1 MEHFE
6 KFKSYI
12 PFDLLQ
18 PMNFIIATVV
28 LILIIIFR
36 YFLLAGAFWLGFY
49 KSKSPALKKR
59 QIYDVLPESNQ
70 QLYEIKW
77 SMYTSVVFGISGVL
91 MGLMWQN
98 DWTQI
103 YLKFD
108 QFGFWYLPLSFIVT
122 SLVHDLYFYWTH
134 RWLHLPRIFKMF
146 HKIHHNSVTPSPWA
160 SFSFHP
166 VEGVIQALALPLI
179 VLIVPLHPVVILI
192 YLTAMTLS
200 AVSNHLGFEIL
211 PQKSE
216 RSWAKWFVSG
226 VHHTQHHRYYR
237 YNFSLFYPFFDVLF
251 KTEHPH
257 FIKDFSLV
265 FKKNVK

>member
-49 KSKSPALKKR
+49 KSKLQSIKKR
-59 QIYDVLPESNQ
+59 QIYDFLPDSSQ

-77 SMYTSVVFGISGVL
+77 SMYTSIVFGLSGVV

-98 DWTQI
+98 NLTQI
-103 YLKFD
+103 YLKFN
-108 QFGFWYLPLSFIVT
+108 QFGYWYLPVSFILT
-122 SLVHDLYFYWTH
+122 SLVHELYFYWTH
-134 RWLHLPRIFKMF
+134 RWLHQPKIFKLF
-146 HKIHHNSVTPSPWA
+146 HKVHHHSVTPSPWA

-179 VLIVPLHPVVILI
+179 VLVVPLHPLVVLI
-192 YLTAMTLS
+192 YLTAMTIS

-211 PQKSE
+211 PQNSE
-216 RSWAKWFVSG
+216 KFLAKWFVSG

-237 YNFSLFYPFFDVLF
+237 YNFSLFYPFLDVLF
-251 KTEHPH
+251 KTEHPQ
-257 FIKDFSLV
+257 FSRDFRTV
-265 FKKNVK
+265 FDKKAK